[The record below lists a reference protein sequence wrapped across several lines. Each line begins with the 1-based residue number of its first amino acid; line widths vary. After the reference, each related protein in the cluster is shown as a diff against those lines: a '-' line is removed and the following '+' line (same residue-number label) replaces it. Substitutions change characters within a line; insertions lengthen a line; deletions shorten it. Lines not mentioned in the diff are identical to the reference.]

1 MKTKLELGVYRF
13 FNEANKTFET
23 IILTRGFN
31 KFYWSVNKYKTLDF
45 SVLKKGLFGKRKTT
59 NKALELNFFKNE
71 HHQLKGEIL
80 SVTSFKINDDSTPKI
95 FKKENNLKDL
105 NNKEITLKSTLF
117 IFIAAC
123 VYFIYALL
131 IPYFNASLENQ
142 HTSTEI
148 PIAIEVLTTK
158 NTFVTSRGVGKLRF
172 PVIKEEEQVSLYV
185 KTKNNLYKT
194 RYYNALGEKLQTVLP
209 LENITDQKINFDV
222 KQIEKIKTLYNNSNE
237 ITELRINNVT
247 IKTFKERKM
256 TSITTTPVLVVSILL
271 LGFIYLLIF
280 LWNEP

>member
-59 NKALELNFFKNE
+59 NKTLELNFFNNE
-71 HHQLKGEIL
+71 HPQLKGEIL
-80 SVTSFKINDDSTPKI
+80 SETSFKINDDGTPKI
-95 FKKENNLKDL
+95 FKKENDLKDL
-105 NNKEITLKSTLF
+105 NNKEIALKSTLF

-123 VYFIYALL
+123 IYFIYALL
-131 IPYFNASLENQ
+131 NPYFNASLENQ

-158 NTFVTSRGVGKLRF
+158 NTFVTSKGVGKLRF
-172 PVIKEEEQVSLYV
+172 PVIKEEEQVSLCV
-185 KTKNNLYKT
+185 KTKNNLYTT

-209 LENITDQKINFDV
+209 
-222 KQIEKIKTLYNNSNE
+222 IKKHNRTKNKL
-237 ITELRINNVT
+237 
-247 IKTFKERKM
+247 
-256 TSITTTPVLVVSILL
+256 
-271 LGFIYLLIF
+271 
-280 LWNEP
+280 